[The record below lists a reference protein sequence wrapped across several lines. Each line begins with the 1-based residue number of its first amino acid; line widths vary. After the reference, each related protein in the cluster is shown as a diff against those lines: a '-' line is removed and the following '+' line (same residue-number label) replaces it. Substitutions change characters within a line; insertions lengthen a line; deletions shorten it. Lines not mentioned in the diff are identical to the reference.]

1 MQIDSIDRKL
11 LDLLQNQGRLT
22 HAELAQ
28 RIGLSASACTRRM
41 QRLEAEGVV
50 DGYVARLNGAL
61 IGRPTTVFIEVTLS
75 SQGSSAL
82 DAFERA
88 VAACSD
94 VLECH
99 LMSGDFDYLLRVAV
113 ADLQD
118 YERVHRQHIA
128 ACPHVA
134 RVRTAF
140 AMRAVVA
147 PRGYPL

>member
-1 MQIDSIDRKL
+1 VVIDALDRKL
-11 LDLLQNQGRLT
+11 LALLQADGRLT
-22 HAELAQ
+22 HAQLGQ
-28 RIGLSASACTRRM
+28 QIGLSASACTRRL
-41 QRLEAEGVV
+41 QRLEEAGVV
-50 DGYVARLNGAL
+50 EGYFARLHGAA

-88 VAACSD
+88 VAACPD

-113 ADLQD
+113 ADMRD
-118 YERVHRQHIA
+118 YERLHREHIA
-128 ACPHVA
+128 AFPHVA

-147 PRGYPL
+147 ARGYPL

>member
-1 MQIDSIDRKL
+1 MNIDQIDRKL
-11 LDLLQNQGRLT
+11 LRALQADGRLT

-28 RIGLSASACTRRM
+28 RIGLSASACARRL
-41 QRLEAEGVV
+41 QRLEAEGVIA
-50 DGYVARLNGAL
+50 GYSARLSGEA

-75 SQGSSAL
+75 GQGSGAL

-88 VAACSD
+88 VAACPD

-113 ADLQD
+113 ADMRD
-118 YERVHRQHIA
+118 YERVHREQIA
-128 ACPHVA
+128 AFPHVA